1 MAIEYLRDGKKNTG
15 AATKGTEKVGS
26 DRESTNTGTTESGSS
41 GNDALEFPVHAL
53 LTVTSHDETL
63 VLELL
68 RDITRS
74 RARNLNPSLGE
85 EGAGN
90 EHECDV
96 NSCVDGIKERLL
108 EVQRRGHVV
117 GDTRSGVEL
126 GRSLTRFPNTEKLD
140 KDVVR
145 EAGVQHLAD
154 EENVG
159 AQSGL
164 EHNGHVGSVEQTD
177 GVRATHSTLARGLD
191 RDLNAEA
198 LKVDNSGEDHKGGEQ
213 VHDVRQVLA
222 VESLAQSTL
231 LVGPGEEKVEESND
245 GTLEFRTTTS
255 VDGGGGEGLPHN
267 GLADVCRDEERD
279 TASKTVAL
287 LEQLIEENDDQTS
300 NNQLDN
306 QQNTDTSTKV
316 TWLAV
321 EASQDVHT
329 GLSERE
335 DDSEELLSGLVE
347 LSVGLE
353 VKVDVNEMGTSEE
366 LREEQMSQYSFNI
379 EGIFSYSARTT
390 YLENHAG
397 GDNGGD
403 TQFHEGSPVTGQH
416 HTKPV
421 KGIRGVR
428 GDNTI

>member
-1 MAIEYLRDGKKNTG
+1 MEYLRDGKKDTG
-15 AATKGTEKVGS
+15 TATKGTEKVGS
-26 DRESTNTGTTESGSS
+26 DRESTNTGTTESGGS
-41 GNDALEFPVHAL
+41 GNDTLEFPVHAL

-90 EHECDV
+90 EHEGDV
-96 NSCVDGIKERLL
+96 NSCVDGVKERLL

-126 GRSLTRFPNTEKLD
+126 GRTLTRFPNTEKLD

-159 AQSGL
+159 AQSRL

-198 LKVDNSGEDHKGGEQ
+198 LEVDNSGEDHKGGEQ
-213 VHDVRQVLA
+213 VHDVGQVLA

-231 LVGPGEEKVEESND
+231 LVGPGEEEVEESND

-287 LEQLIEENDDQTS
+287 LEQLVEENDDQTS

-316 TWLAV
+316 TWLPV

-366 LREEQMSQYSFNI
+366 LREEQMSQYSFDI
-379 EGIFSYSARTT
+379 EGILVIQ
-390 YLENHAG
+390 LEPLTWKTMPEEIMGVIPNSMRVPRLLA
-397 GDNGGD
+397 
-403 TQFHEGSPVTGQH
+403 SI
-416 HTKPV
+416 
-421 KGIRGVR
+421 IRSQ
-428 GDNTI
+428 

>member
-1 MAIEYLRDGKKNTG
+1 MAIEYLRDGKKDTG
-15 AATKGTEKVGS
+15 TTTKGTEKVRS
-26 DRESTNTGTTESGSS
+26 DGESTNTGTTESGGS
-41 GNDALEFPVHAL
+41 GDDTLKFPVHAL

-68 RDITRS
+68 RNITRG

-90 EHECDV
+90 EHKGDV
-96 NSCVDGIKERLL
+96 NSGVDRVEERLL
-108 EVQRRGHVV
+108 EVERRGHVV
-117 GDTRSGVEL
+117 GDTGSGVEL
-126 GRSLTRFPNTEKLD
+126 GRTLTRLPNTEKLD

-164 EHNGHVGSVEQTD
+164 EHNGHVGRVEQTD
-177 GVRATHSTLARGLD
+177 GVRATHSTLARRLD

-198 LKVDNSGEDHKGGEQ
+198 LEVDNSREDNKGGEQ

-231 LVGPGEEKVEESND
+231 LVGPGEKEMEESND

-267 GLADVCRDEERD
+267 GLANVRRNEERD
-279 TASKTVAL
+279 TASKAVAL
-287 LEQLIEENDDQTS
+287 LEQLVEENDDQTS
-300 NNQLDN
+300 HNQLDN

-321 EASQDVHT
+321 ETSQDVHT

-347 LSVGLE
+347 LTVGLE
-353 VKVDVNEMGTSEE
+353 VKVDVNEVGTSEE
-366 LREEQMSQYSFNI
+366 LREEQMSQYGFKL
-379 EGIFSYSARTT
+379 EGIFSYSARTH
-390 YLENHAG
+390 LPG
-397 GDNGGD
+397 
-403 TQFHEGSPVTGQH
+403 
-416 HTKPV
+416 KPCQ
-421 KGIRGVR
+421 RR
-428 GDNTI
+428 